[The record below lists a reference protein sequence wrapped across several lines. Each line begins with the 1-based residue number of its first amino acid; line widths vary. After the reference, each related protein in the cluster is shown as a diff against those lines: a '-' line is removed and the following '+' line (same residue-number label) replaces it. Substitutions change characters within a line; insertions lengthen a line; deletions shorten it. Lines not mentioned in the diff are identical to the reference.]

1 MHAEGRK
8 MTAVGERGRRVAIES
23 RTDGTL
29 RARWYQGT
37 RKVRVLLPGLRL
49 VEGAVS
55 SNQRTLL
62 RAEEIALRMSHALAR
77 GEDPQRV
84 IEPAVHG
91 PRILPSSLGAV
102 AEEYLSP
109 NDGVMVGEDSLVNYR
124 KFLRDCERI
133 LGPTLDL
140 NEISTGTVKRPANE
154 LAAEFVER
162 HASQR
167 AQAEEDERRFAAW
180 KVSKKRKNAKQP
192 HVTRRPPDQ
201 IPGLTATLKC
211 VQWLFGLARWGFDHK
226 LVDRLAALPKGWKSL
241 IKRIWKNHTDQEPRV
256 DRPGYSEAEVRRL
269 FAVLE
274 SIDPRIAL
282 MLRVALGARM
292 GQARRVTRNMVTM
305 SSDAQERPTLTI
317 PGGGDRKPGMTI
329 DLSPRAVKALNNA
342 FMTYLEPF
350 ERAYRARL
358 IADYWLFPGGFV
370 GYLQSDDAI
379 ENVECITEQYLGE
392 LFDEAET
399 LAGIEKK
406 PKRRMHG
413 LRRFVRTRGARLES
427 DTRVLDR
434 LIGHDSRGTG
444 GLYEDEE
451 DPWVRRRTFEI
462 REMIIRIVSQPAQE
476 EE

>member
-1 MHAEGRK
+1 MHGEGRT

-29 RARWYQGT
+29 RGRWYEGI

-49 VEGAVS
+49 IEGAVS
-55 SNQRTLL
+55 SNERTIL

-77 GEDPQRV
+77 GEDPRRV

-102 AEEYLSP
+102 SEEYFSP

-124 KFLRDCERI
+124 KFLTDCERI

-140 NEISTGTVKRPANE
+140 NDISTGTVKRLANA
-154 LAAEFVER
+154 LAAEFVEQ

-192 HVTRRPPDQ
+192 HVTRRPPEQ

-211 VQWLFGLARWGFDHK
+211 VQWLFGLARWGFDHR
-226 LVDRLAALPKGWKSL
+226 LVDRLAALPKGWKGL
-241 IKRIWKNHTDQEPRV
+241 VRRTWTKKTAQEPTV

-274 SIDPRIAL
+274 RIDPRIAL
-282 MLRVALGARM
+282 MLQVALGARM
-292 GQARRVTRNMVTM
+292 GQARRVTRRMVSLPADPHE
-305 SSDAQERPTLTI
+305 SSTLTI

-329 DLSPRAVKALNNA
+329 DLSPRAVEALNHA
-342 FMTYLEPF
+342 FTTYLEPF
-350 ERAYRARL
+350 ERAYRAQL
-358 IADYWLFPGGFV
+358 IGDYWLFPGGFV
-370 GYLQSDDAI
+370 GYLQSEHAI
-379 ENVECITEQYLGE
+379 ENAACITEQYLGE
-392 LFDEAET
+392 LFDEAESM
-399 LAGIEKK
+399 AGIQKK
-406 PKRRMHG
+406 AKRRMHG
-413 LRRFVRTRGARLES
+413 LRRFMRTRGARLET

-434 LIGHDSRGTG
+434 LIGHNSRGTG

-451 DPWVRRRTFEI
+451 DPWVRRRTLEV
-462 REMIIRIVSQPAQE
+462 RELVIRIVTQPAQE